1 MIDPRFYDLEPGS
14 IGTIHYK
21 RNMLKH
27 LSDEAKQQ
35 YVSRAANERMRAF
48 LMGGMAD
55 PQEAYMKARRDSWGE
70 LEDSDVGMKV
80 ENMTI
85 QIGQKESYDA
95 ILKMESK
102 DDFEGW
108 LNPALINM
116 IKEQF
121 KPKEDEHRTT
131 NE

>member
-1 MIDPRFYDLEPGS
+1 MNDQGFYDLEPGS

-48 LMGGMAD
+48 LMGGMSD
-55 PQEAYMKARRDSWGE
+55 PQEAYMKARRDSWGD
-70 LEDSDVGMKV
+70 LEDGDAGTKV
-80 ENMTI
+80 ENMAI
-85 QIGQKESYDA
+85 QIGQKESFEA
-95 ILKMESK
+95 ICKIESK
-102 DDFEGW
+102 DDFAGW
-108 LNPALINM
+108 LNPALVNM

-121 KPKEDEHRTT
+121 KKL
-131 NE
+131 